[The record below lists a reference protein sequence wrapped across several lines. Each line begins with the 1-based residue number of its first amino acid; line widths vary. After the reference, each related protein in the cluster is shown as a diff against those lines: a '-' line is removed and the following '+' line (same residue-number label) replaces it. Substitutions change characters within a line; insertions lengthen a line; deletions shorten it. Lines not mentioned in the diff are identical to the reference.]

1 MTLYTIKPQKP
12 QHVYLRSEKSENK
25 QNSESDRLQD
35 NGASASRRT
44 PSGQPAASGERSHVQ
59 ELTAVIDRLQNR
71 PENSEKLEKI
81 TAYIPKK
88 VKAELKRLADQGI
101 GEKQDLS
108 FSVVAAA
115 FLVMGVQHN
124 VNLQYGALLQPV
136 IEKVIREEMQGFKTH
151 LAWLLVRIAFD
162 TGQTRSLATN
172 ILNRQPGLD
181 NDAFRSIV
189 TESAKAAKSNL
200 TRRTPQL
207 TELYEAV
214 ERWMAGENTVSP

>member
-1 MTLYTIKPQKP
+1 MG
-12 QHVYLRSEKSENK
+12 RS
-25 QNSESDRLQD
+25 
-35 NGASASRRT
+35 RT
-44 PSGQPAASGERSHVQ
+44 SVSPSV
-59 ELTAVIDRLQNR
+59 L
-71 PENSEKLEKI
+71 
-81 TAYIPKK
+81 
-88 VKAELKRLADQGI
+88 
-101 GEKQDLS
+101 
-108 FSVVAAA
+108 AA
-115 FLVMGVQHN
+115 FLVIGVQHN

-181 NDAFRSIV
+181 NDAFRAIV

-214 ERWMAGENTVSP
+214 ERWMEGRIQFQHNSSRKNQLCPGKTSGKQGSDKANIDYIAHRENREGENVTRRLFGHDGEMSKEQAYQMIDEAGDNIYFYRIMISPDPENEDARKTLTSGH